1 MPGTLAALVLAAA
14 TSSGTLVVL
23 NKAEAT
29 ASLIDLATGA
39 VAATVPTGQGPHEV
53 DVSPDGR
60 LALAANYG
68 TAEAPGS
75 TLTLI
80 DVPAARVVKTI
91 FTGQYQRPHGI
102 RWLVDGI
109 QAVVTSE
116 VKKTLVLV
124 NVKEGAAGVP
134 MATGQEVSHMVATR
148 ADSLRAFVSS
158 IGSGTVTAIDVAE
171 RKAIGTVATGKGAEG
186 IDVTPDSREVWVT
199 NREDDTVSVVD
210 AQSLKVRATLPAKSF
225 PIRVKITPDG
235 RHALVSC
242 ARSGEL
248 AVFDVAARKEVRR
261 VPMGLELADKQG
273 RMFQEWGD
281 SSVPI
286 GIVIRPD
293 GKQAY
298 VANANADAI
307 AIVDL
312 DAWKVTGTLKAGKEP
327 DGMAYSSQTVQK

>member
-1 MPGTLAALVLAAA
+1 MLAALVLSAAVP
-14 TSSGTLVVL
+14 SGTLVVL

-29 ASLIDLATGA
+29 ASLIDLASGA
-39 VAATVPTGQGPHEV
+39 VAATVKTGQGPHEV

-80 DVPAARVVKTI
+80 DVPAGRVVKTI
-91 FTGQYQRPHGI
+91 FMGQYERPHGI
-102 RWLVDGI
+102 RWLRDGI

-116 VKKTLVLV
+116 VKKTLVLID
-124 NVKEGAAGVP
+124 VKGGAAGIP
-134 MATGQEVSHMVATR
+134 MATGREVSHMVATR

-158 IGSGTVTAIDVAE
+158 IGSGTVTAIDIAE
-171 RKAIGTVATGKGAEG
+171 RKAIGTVETGKGAEG

-199 NREDDTVSVVD
+199 NREADTVSVVD
-210 AQSLKVRATLPAKSF
+210 AQSLKVQATMPAKSF
-225 PIRVKITPDG
+225 PIRVKVTPDG
-235 RHALVSC
+235 KHAIVSC
-242 ARSGEL
+242 ARSSEVV
-248 AVFDVAARKEVRR
+248 VFDVAGRKELRR
-261 VPMGLELADKQG
+261 IPIKLVPGDKQG
-273 RMFQEWGD
+273 RMFQQWGD
-281 SSVPI
+281 SSAPI

-307 AIVDL
+307 AVVDL
-312 DAWKVTGTLKAGKEP
+312 EAWKVTGTLKAGKEP
-327 DGMAYSSQTVQK
+327 DGMAFSPLTVQK